1 VGEQRTG
8 SAGTGLVSTWSGSTD
23 PDEPAVAF
31 VHGAP
36 DTGRSFQAAADHLD
50 GVRVLTYDRR
60 GYGRSLSAEP
70 PPRSLGDH
78 ASDLL
83 DLLGE
88 EPTTVVAH
96 SFGSC
101 VAILAA
107 IRRPDVIVSLG
118 LWEPP
123 LPWEDW
129 WPERSRQSVARIV
142 EDPDPEAVGERL
154 VRTVL
159 GDAAWEALGPERRQ
173 RRRLEGRAFVED
185 ARAQLTRQ
193 FDLEDIQV
201 PCVLARGSDTW
212 PWMVETATRAATILD
227 ADLVVVQGAHH
238 FGHVTHPAEFAA
250 FARKAIAQAPARHQA

>member
-1 VGEQRTG
+1 VPVAEERT
-8 SAGTGLVSTWSGSTD
+8 SIAGDGVAAWWSGSTD
-23 PDEPAVAF
+23 PADPALAF

-36 DTGRSFQAAADHLD
+36 DTGRSFLPVAERLS

-60 GYGRSLSAEP
+60 GYGRSLDAEP
-70 PPRSLGDH
+70 PARSLGDH

-83 DLLGE
+83 DLLE
-88 EPTTVVAH
+88 DRPTTVVAH

-129 WPERSRQSVARIV
+129 WPERSRQSVAGIV
-142 EDPDPEAVGERL
+142 KDPDPDAVGERL

-159 GDAAWEALGPERRQ
+159 GDAAWDKLGPERQQ
-173 RRRLEGRAFVED
+173 RRRREGRAFVED

-193 FDLEDIQV
+193 FDLEDIAV
-201 PCVLARGSDTW
+201 PCVLACGSDTW
-212 PWMVETATRAATILD
+212 PWMTDTANRASAILGAELITVE
-227 ADLVVVQGAHH
+227 GAQH
-238 FGHVTHPAEFAA
+238 FGHVSHPVQFAA
-250 FARKAIAQAPARHQA
+250 FARRALDLAPSG